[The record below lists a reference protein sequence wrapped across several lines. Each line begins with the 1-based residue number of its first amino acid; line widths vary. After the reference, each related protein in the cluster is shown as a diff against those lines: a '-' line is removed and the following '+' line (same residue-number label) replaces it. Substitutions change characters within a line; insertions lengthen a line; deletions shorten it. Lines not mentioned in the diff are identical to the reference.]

1 MCHNANDAA
10 RIDRGDR
17 GDRDEP
23 PVCLRATNPTAQP
36 LQAVTQRD
44 AERRVNLKRNGT
56 SNTFN
61 KICIFSVMLFNRFV
75 KLGG

>member
-17 GDRDEP
+17 GERDEP
-23 PVCLRATNPTAQP
+23 PCLFTHDASNRATTSGS
-36 LQAVTQRD
+36 D
-44 AERRVNLKRNGT
+44 AARCRAKGESERNET

-61 KICIFSVMLFNRFV
+61 KIRIFSVMLFNRFV